1 MQTLEQRCRSLE
13 GELHPLHE
21 NKRTLEATKNS
32 LLAENAALKNEVVLF
47 VQCVHNG
54 GLV

>member
-32 LLAENAALKNEVVLF
+32 LLAENAALKNEVGSVDCAMCL
-47 VQCVHNG
+47 
-54 GLV
+54 